1 MNMRKLASDYQKF
14 LNSKVPESIVRKTIQ
29 NNSNFII
36 DNEKGFM
43 LDIYTKLLNDRI
55 VFLNDEIDNYTS
67 ELIKNQLLYLEQLD
81 HRKDIKMYINSPG
94 GSVYDGLGILD
105 TMDFIRPD
113 VITINTGLAASM
125 AAVILCAGAKG
136 KRKSL
141 KRARTMIHQPMSGSY
156 GVYQAS
162 DITIDAKEI
171 NTLKIELYEII
182 SEKTGQDIKKV
193 EQDADRDYWM
203 NSIEAKNY
211 GMIDEVIKPRKK

>member
-1 MNMRKLASDYQKF
+1 MRKLASDYQKF
-14 LNSKVPESIVRKTIQ
+14 LYSKVPESIIRKSIH

-67 ELIKNQLLYLEQLD
+67 ELVKNQLLYLEQLD
-81 HRKDIKMYINSPG
+81 HKKDIKMYINSPG

-113 VITINTGLAASM
+113 IITINTGLAASM
-125 AAVILCAGAKG
+125 AAVILCSGSNG

-203 NSIEAKNY
+203 NSLEAKNY

>member
-1 MNMRKLASDYQKF
+1 MRKLASDYQKF
-14 LNSKVPESIVRKTIQ
+14 LYSKVPESIIRKSIH

-67 ELIKNQLLYLEQLD
+67 ELVKNQLLYLEQLD
-81 HRKDIKMYINSPG
+81 HKKDIKMYINSPG

-113 VITINTGLAASM
+113 IITINTGLAASM
-125 AAVILCAGAKG
+125 AAVILCSGSNG

-141 KRARTMIHQPMSGSY
+141 KRARTMIHQPIGY
-156 GVYQAS
+156 TGYAQAS
-162 DITIDAKEI
+162 DIEIDAKEI
-171 NTLKIELYEII
+171 NSLKKELYEII
-182 SEKTGQDIKKV
+182 SEKTGQKFEKV
-193 EQDADRDYWM
+193 EKDSDRDYWM
-203 NSIEAKNY
+203 TSDEAKSY
-211 GMIDEVIKPRKK
+211 GIIDEIVKPRKK

>member
-1 MNMRKLASDYQKF
+1 MNKLNLDYHKY
-14 LNSKVPESIVRKTIQ
+14 LTSKLPENVIKKTIH

-55 VFLNDEIDNYTS
+55 IFLTDEIDTYSS
-67 ELIKNQLLYLEQLD
+67 ELVKSQLLYLEQLD
-81 HRKDIKMYINSPG
+81 SKKDIKMYINSPG
-94 GSVYDGLGILD
+94 GSVYDGLGIID
-105 TMDFIRPD
+105 TMDFIKPD

-125 AAVILCAGAKG
+125 AAVILCYGSKG

-156 GVYQAS
+156 GTYQAS

-171 NTLKIELYEII
+171 NTLKSELYEII
-182 SEKTGQDIKKV
+182 SEKTGQNIKKV

-203 NSIEAKNY
+203 NSKEAKDY
-211 GMIDEVIKPRKK
+211 GIIDEVIKPRNK

>member
-1 MNMRKLASDYQKF
+1 MDMRKLASDYQNF
-14 LNSKVPESIVRKTIQ
+14 LNSKVPESVIRKNIH

-67 ELIKNQLLYLEQLD
+67 ELIKSQLLYLEQLD
-81 HRKDIKMYINSPG
+81 HKKDIKMYINSPG

-113 VITINTGLAASM
+113 VVTINTGLAASM
-125 AAVILCAGAKG
+125 AAVILCYGANG

-141 KRARTMIHQPMSGSY
+141 KRSRTMIHQPIGY
-156 GVYQAS
+156 TGYAQAS
-162 DITIDAKEI
+162 DIEIDAKEI
-171 NTLKIELYEII
+171 NSLKKELYEII
-182 SEKTGQDIKKV
+182 SEKTGQKFEKV
-193 EQDADRDYWM
+193 EKDSDRDYWM
-203 NSIEAKNY
+203 TSAEAKSY
-211 GMIDEVIKPRKK
+211 GIIDEIVKPRKK

>member
-1 MNMRKLASDYQKF
+1 MNKQSLDYQKY
-14 LNSKVPESIVRKTIQ
+14 LTSKIPESIIKKKIQ

-36 DNEKGFM
+36 DNDKGFM

-55 VFLNDEIDNYTS
+55 VFLNDKIDTYTS
-67 ELIKNQLLYLEQLD
+67 ELVKSQLLYLEQLD
-81 HRKDIKMYINSPG
+81 HKKDIKMYINSPG
-94 GSVYDGLGILD
+94 GSVYDGLGIID
-105 TMDFIRPD
+105 TMDYIRPD

-125 AAVILCAGAKG
+125 AAVILCYGSKG

-156 GVYQAS
+156 GTYQAS

-182 SEKTGQDIKKV
+182 SDKTGQNIKKV
-193 EQDADRDYWM
+193 EQDGDRDYWM
-203 NSIEAKNY
+203 NSSEAKEY
-211 GMIDEVIKPRKK
+211 GMIDEIIKTRKK